1 MMLREPWRA
10 RLLFLSVAANL
21 FAAALIGAH
30 FVLRPPPRPPGPP
43 RPEVIIERM
52 ARDLP
57 PDDAAR
63 FRAATTPRLPQFA
76 AARARM
82 EQARAE
88 LARAMAQT
96 PYDEGAVRTAMQA
109 WQAAWLAMSEDLG
122 ANMLRALSELSPDGR
137 RRLAEAG
144 MRHRP

>member
-1 MMLREPWRA
+1 MLREPWRT
-10 RLLFLSVAANL
+10 RLLFVSVAGNL

-30 FVLRPPPRPPGPP
+30 YTMRPARPPGPP
-43 RPEVIIERM
+43 RAAIIMDRM
-52 ARDLP
+52 AHDLA

-63 FRAATTPRLPQFA
+63 FRAAMQARMPEIE

-82 EQARAE
+82 EQARDAMS
-88 LARAMAQT
+88 RAIAQS
-96 PYDEGAVRTAMQA
+96 PYDEAAVRQALKAWQQA
-109 WQAAWLAMSEDLG
+109 WIAMSDDLG
-122 ANMLRALSELSPDGR
+122 TGMLTAVSGLSPDGR